1 MGRTSARTI
10 LAPATNVVTRS
21 TAAKN
26 PAKMARARR
35 AQCLEQKRI
44 RATRAS
50 RERIRREGKLVA
62 ALAVYK
68 AEWVSYYRREWNG
81 WRDNKNLSCLRKDH
95 LDKVHQMRIEP
106 YWPGKPRDVLPRG
119 KRQIAL
125 WQAYYIVAFEDFGC
139 EFSRS
144 KIIV

>member
-1 MGRTSARTI
+1 MGRTSTRTI
-10 LAPATNVVTRS
+10 LAPTTNVVTRS

-44 RATRAS
+44 RAS
-50 RERIRREGKLVA
+50 RERFRREGKLVA

-95 LDKVHQMRIEP
+95 SDKVHRMKIEP
-106 YWPGKPRDVLPRG
+106 HWPGKPRDVLPQG

-125 WQAYYIVAFEDFGC
+125 QQAYYIVAFEDFGC